1 MNLKI
6 SNRRKFTNIWK
17 FTSTLRN
24 IKGSKKKSQE
34 KLENILRYM
43 KIKTQHNHNLQAAAN
58 TRGKVIVVNAYTEKK
73 DPKSTTSSSTKKL

>member
-6 SNRRKFTNIWK
+6 GNRRKFTNIWK

-43 KIKTQHNHNLQAAAN
+43 KIKTQHNTIYRLQL
-58 TRGKVIVVNAYTEKK
+58 TQEGKL
-73 DPKSTTSSSTKKL
+73 SL